1 MSGMERFEQWARR
14 ARADRA
20 PQPDVTG
27 AVLREVALAETARA
41 RAARRLAL
49 GFSTAAACAAL
60 ACALVGHAAWTTLDN
75 PLRGW
80 LSDLAN
86 WGTL

>member
-14 ARADRA
+14 ARADLG
-20 PQPDVTG
+20 PQPDVTD
-27 AVLREVALAETARA
+27 AVLREVARAETARA
-41 RAARRLAL
+41 RAARRLVL
-49 GFSTAAACAAL
+49 GFSTAAACAAVV
-60 ACALVGHAAWTTLDN
+60 CALLGHAAWTTLDN

-80 LSDLAN
+80 LGDLAN